1 MRVYATVQRVPRY
14 VVPGA
19 GDNEGARPQYT
30 TRNVVAYPPDPDTA
44 VRVVCLLPTDLVQD
58 LYLQFEGYDDAAIAR
73 EPAVQISLV
82 RLRAAMWWLA
92 THNWQWME
100 ATRDQDCQGRTDSL
114 GRFLRVFHRCCFVT
128 QVCPVRAVVTI

>member
-1 MRVYATVQRVPRY
+1 MKRVPRY
-14 VVPGA
+14 IVPWA

-30 TRNVVAYPPDPDTA
+30 TRNVVAYPQDPDAA
-44 VRVVCLLPTDLVQD
+44 VCLVCLLPSDLVQD

-73 EPAVQISLV
+73 EPAVQISLA

-114 GRFLRVFHRCCFVT
+114 GKFLLVFQRCCFVT
-128 QVCPVRAVVTI
+128 QVCTIGTVVAV